1 MRQSLFVVL
10 MFVVGCVVGA
20 VSDIHW
26 QFHTISLVILYV
38 LMFQI
43 GLSVGCS
50 DNLKAILGN
59 FRPKMLL
66 LPLATLTGTLAFS
79 ALASIFLVRWGA
91 FDTMAVGSG
100 LGYYSLS
107 SVLITQ
113 LKMPSLGEQMA
124 AELGTIA
131 LLSNIFRELAALVG
145 APFFRNHFG
154 PLAPVCAAGVTS
166 VDVALPAIG
175 RVSGQA
181 MIPVALFHG
190 MVLDM
195 SVPIMV
201 PLLCQM

>member
-20 VSDIHW
+20 VSGVHW
-26 QFHTISLVILYV
+26 QFHAISLAILYV

-66 LPLATLTGTLAFS
+66 LPLATLAGTLAFS
-79 ALASIFLVRWGA
+79 ALVSIFLVRWGA
-91 FDTMAVGSG
+91 SDTMAVGSG

-107 SVLITQ
+107 SVLVTQ
-113 LKMPSLGEQMA
+113 LKMPTMGEQMA

-131 LLSNIFRELAALVG
+131 LLSNIIRELVALVG
-145 APFFRNHFG
+145 APFFRKYFG

>member
-100 LGYYSLS
+100 LGY
-107 SVLITQ
+107 
-113 LKMPSLGEQMA
+113 
-124 AELGTIA
+124 
-131 LLSNIFRELAALVG
+131 
-145 APFFRNHFG
+145 
-154 PLAPVCAAGVTS
+154 
-166 VDVALPAIG
+166 
-175 RVSGQA
+175 
-181 MIPVALFHG
+181 
-190 MVLDM
+190 
-195 SVPIMV
+195 
-201 PLLCQM
+201 